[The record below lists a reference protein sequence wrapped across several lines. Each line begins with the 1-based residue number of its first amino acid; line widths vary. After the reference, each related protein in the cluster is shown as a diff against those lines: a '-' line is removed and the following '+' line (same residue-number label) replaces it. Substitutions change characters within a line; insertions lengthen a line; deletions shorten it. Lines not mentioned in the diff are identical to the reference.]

1 MTTNPSTGL
10 SVSHVSTWLRT
21 ERSRRAASKKSRC
34 VHLCCLVHSGL
45 GDSMRIRSRWR
56 CGGVLYRIGRQAYER
71 LRGFE
76 LLLTRFQFEAEHAVR
91 CLAFRKLI
99 TIGEMTQGLIHFE
112 RGQTEGV
119 FEFRKIE
126 SDDLFRKA
134 AQLSNRHA
142 VKHGVRYLDMLHVA
156 SALLANAT
164 RFLTFDLRQR
174 KFAQAVGLDVKI

>member
-1 MTTNPSTGL
+1 MTYADSSFLVSLYIQDSNTEAANKHL
-10 SVSHVSTWLRT
+10 SVA
-21 ERSRRAASKKSRC
+21 RS
-34 VHLCCLVHSGL
+34 
-45 GDSMRIRSRWR
+45 
-56 CGGVLYRIGRQAYER
+56 Y
-71 LRGFE
+71 
-76 LLLTRFQFEAEHAVR
+76 LLLTNFSKFEAEHAVR

-142 VKHGVRYLDMLHVA
+142 VEHGVRYLDMLHVA